1 MSDATNDTVSD
12 FANDAVEID
21 AGPAVG
27 AGFRQRTVAA
37 AGFDV
42 AYYEAGEGEP
52 LLYLPGAG
60 GPRMRIALDLLAL
73 QHRVI
78 VLELPG
84 WGAQPNDVADFDGLA
99 EQVAL
104 IASALGLDTFHLMGT
119 SLGGACALHLTTL
132 HPDRIVSL
140 VLESPGKFREAS
152 VNPAEL
158 TPDALVRAFRTHPE
172 RVPHME
178 PLDPQFL
185 TRMWPTI
192 ERLMGDGAL
201 DDAFAARLA
210 ATPTRTLVLFGR
222 DDGVIN
228 PINGRT
234 YRRLMKN
241 STLQYVYAAAHDI
254 QGDRPEAFAETV
266 GDFLRRGMDFMINE
280 GDGLLNP

>member
-1 MSDATNDTVSD
+1 VSIDTVSTD
-12 FANDAVEID
+12 T
-21 AGPAVG
+21 GPAVG
-27 AGFRQRTVAA
+27 AAFRRETVAA

-60 GPRMRIALDLLAL
+60 GPQMRIALDLLAR

-84 WGAQPNDVADFDGLA
+84 WGTQPNEIADFDGLA

-104 IASALGLDTFHLMGT
+104 VATAIGLDTFHLMGT
-119 SLGGACALHLTTL
+119 SLGGACALHLATL
-132 HPDRIVSL
+132 HPERVVSL
-140 VLESPGKFREAS
+140 VLEAPGKFRDAS
-152 VNPAEL
+152 VKPTEL
-158 TPDALVRAFRTHPE
+158 DPDALVRAFRTHPE
-172 RVPHME
+172 RIPQME
-178 PLDPQFL
+178 QPDPEFL
-185 TRMWPTI
+185 SRMWPTI

-210 ATPTRTLVLFGR
+210 ASPTRTLVLFGR

-241 STLQYVYAAAHDI
+241 STLQYVYDAAHDI

-266 GDFLRRGMDFMINE
+266 GDFLRRGMNFMINE